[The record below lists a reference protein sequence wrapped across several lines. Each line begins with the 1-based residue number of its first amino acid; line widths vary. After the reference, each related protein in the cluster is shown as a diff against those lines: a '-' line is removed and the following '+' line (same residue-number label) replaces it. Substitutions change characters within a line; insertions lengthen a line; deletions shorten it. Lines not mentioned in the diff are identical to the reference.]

1 MIIPMRCF
9 SCGKLI
15 ADKWEEFNE
24 LLRDYDENEALNAL
38 GLDRY
43 CCRRMLLT
51 HVDFSDML
59 LRFNAA
65 DNRPADAPA
74 AAA

>member
-59 LRFNAA
+59 LRFNPA